1 MAGARQANTRYQIF
15 YKPTANQWPA
25 FLFTQKNKIS
35 IYFESLKI
43 YLYLYMELPEAKQKF
58 IEAWGKLGSEWGIN
72 RTMAQVHA
80 LLLVTPTEL
89 TTEDIMEGLSISR
102 GNANMTLRDL
112 MSWGLVE
119 KQHKPGER
127 KEYFFADKNTWNIA
141 RQVAKERRKRELE
154 PVLKILDELT
164 KVKGSNRDPE
174 YATFNKSVTD
184 INKMAKNV
192 DKTLEA
198 MLKAEESWFWGSIFK
213 MFK

>member
-1 MAGARQANTRYQIF
+1 MC
-15 YKPTANQWPA
+15 
-25 FLFTQKNKIS
+25 
-35 IYFESLKI
+35 
-43 YLYLYMELPEAKQKF
+43 MELPEAKQKF

-80 LLLVTPTEL
+80 LLLLTPTEL
-89 TTEDIMEGLSISR
+89 TTEEIMESLSISR

-112 MSWGLVE
+112 MGWGLVE
-119 KQHKPGER
+119 KMHKPGER

-164 KVKGSNRDPE
+164 KVKGNSNDPE
-174 YATFNKSVTD
+174 FATFNKSVTD

-192 DKTLEA
+192 DKTLET